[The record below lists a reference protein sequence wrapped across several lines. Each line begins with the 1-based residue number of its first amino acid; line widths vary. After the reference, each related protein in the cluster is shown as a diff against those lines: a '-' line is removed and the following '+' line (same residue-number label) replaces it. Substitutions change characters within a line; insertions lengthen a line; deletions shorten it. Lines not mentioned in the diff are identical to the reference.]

1 MRNTRHERNRTGMI
15 ETILPNLFRIEVPLP
30 GNPLR
35 NINAY
40 VVTSKDRT
48 LVVDTGMN
56 QPECREA
63 LEAGF
68 RELDIDR
75 SRMDF
80 FITHFHADHL
90 GLVTA
95 FAAEGSRVYFNEP
108 EAQWVHTFNP
118 GAFLA
123 RLIKYGRAC
132 GFREAG
138 LEAAMK
144 QHPGLRNSPP
154 RYPEFTLLRDGDT
167 IEAGGCRFTC
177 VSTPGHS
184 PGHLCLYESN
194 HRILLSGDHVLG
206 DITPNISATA
216 DDTDTLGMYL
226 ANLDKVY
233 DLEVALVLPG
243 HRRVFSDFRGR
254 LRELKEHHH
263 AREDEVVRILKTG
276 VNTAYETA
284 ARMTWDFA
292 AKSWAHFP
300 QMQQWFAVGEAA
312 AHLRHLETK
321 GLVHKTVREGTF
333 IYTLT

>member
-1 MRNTRHERNRTGMI
+1 MI

-30 GNPLR
+30 RNPLR
-35 NINAY
+35 NINSY
-40 VVTSKDRT
+40 VIASEERA

-56 QPECREA
+56 QPECRAA

-68 RELDIDR
+68 DALGLDR
-75 SRMDF
+75 TRTDF

-90 GLVTA
+90 GLVPA
-95 FAAEGSRVYFNEP
+95 LASESSRVFFNEP
-108 EAQWVHTFNP
+108 ETQWVHTFTP

-132 GFREAG
+132 GFQAEG

-154 RYPEFTLLRDGDT
+154 QYPEFTVLHDGDAL
-167 IEAGGCRFTC
+167 EAGGYRFTC

-216 DDTDTLGMYL
+216 DDNDTLGTYL
-226 ANLDKVY
+226 ASLDKVY
-233 DLEVALVLPG
+233 ALEVALVLPG
-243 HRRVFSDFRGR
+243 HRRKFSNFRER
-254 LRELKEHHH
+254 IEELKAHHLT
-263 AREDEVVRILKTG
+263 REEEVVRILKTG
-276 VNTAYETA
+276 VDTAYAVATQ
-284 ARMTWDFA
+284 MTWDFVA
-292 AKSWAHFP
+292 QSWDHFP
-300 QMQQWFAVGEAA
+300 LMQKWFAVGEAA

-321 GLVHKTVREGTF
+321 GVVNKTLRDGTF
-333 IYTLT
+333 IYTHS